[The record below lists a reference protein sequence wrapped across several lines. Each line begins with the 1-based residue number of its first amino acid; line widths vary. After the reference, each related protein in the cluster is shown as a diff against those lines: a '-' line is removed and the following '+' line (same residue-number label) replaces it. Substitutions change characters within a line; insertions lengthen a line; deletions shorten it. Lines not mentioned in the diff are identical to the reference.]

1 VAQEVKALASQTAKA
16 TSEISSQIAEMQAA
30 TQDSVVA
37 IKEIGGTIGRISEI
51 ATTIASA
58 VEEQAAATQEIT
70 RNVQQAAA
78 GTAKV
83 ADNISEVNA
92 GAAKTGTA
100 SGHVLTAAKSL
111 SDESNR
117 LKTEVGK
124 FLATVR
130 AA

>member
-1 VAQEVKALASQTAKA
+1 MAQGGLKRGFDLDLGQLYSKGLSPADVVSSLTAQN
-16 TSEISSQIAEMQAA
+16 IIL
-30 TQDSVVA
+30 
-37 IKEIGGTIGRISEI
+37 
-51 ATTIASA
+51 
-58 VEEQAAATQEIT
+58 
-70 RNVQQAAA
+70 AA

-111 SDESNR
+111 SDESTR